1 MAQGPGTLR
10 GWLRRLA
17 PAPLPISRAERWRVV
32 GGVALGVLVMALVSK
47 WAEPLHASLLIAPVG
62 ASAVLVFGLPGS
74 PLAQPWSV
82 VAGNVLSALAGTA
95 CVLLVPDGV
104 AGAALAVALAFG
116 AMLAGRCLH
125 PPGGAIALMVVL
137 AHNPSWPFAV
147 VPVLASS
154 VLLVVVATAYHA
166 ATGHTYP
173 HRHAGEGSAPQ
184 PEGVH
189 RFTRADLDQAL
200 AHYNELIDVDPD
212 DLVDLLQHAEAA
224 AYQRTLGEL
233 RCEDVMTR
241 NPMAV
246 EYGTALSEAWAVMR
260 TNHIKALPVID
271 RARRI
276 VGIVTFADFLNMAR
290 LDDHDGLAVRLQN
303 LLRPSG
309 LLHSQRPEVVG
320 QIMTRQVRVVSAQR
334 HAVELLPLF
343 SEAGHH
349 HLPVIDAERRL
360 VGVLTQ
366 SDLVRALSQAVR
378 P

>member
-1 MAQGPGTLR
+1 MTQLPSTVR
-10 GWLRRLA
+10 GWLRRWA
-17 PAPLPISRAERWRVV
+17 PAPLPISRAERWRVI

-47 WAEPLHASLLIAPVG
+47 WAEPLHVGWLIAPVG

-82 VAGNVLSALAGTA
+82 VAGNTLSALVGTA
-95 CVLLVPDGV
+95 CALLVPDGA
-104 AGAALAVALAFG
+104 AGGALAVALAFG

-125 PPGGAIALMVVL
+125 PPGGAIALMAVL
-137 AHNPSWPFAV
+137 SHSPSWSFAV
-147 VPVLASS
+147 VPVLTSS
-154 VLLVVVATAYHA
+154 VLLVALAVAYHA

-173 HRHAGEGSAPQ
+173 HRHAGESAVPQ
-184 PEGVH
+184 PDGVH

-212 DLVDLLQHAEAA
+212 DLVNLLQHAEAA

-290 LDDHDGLAVRLQN
+290 LDDHDGLAARLQS

-309 LLHSQRPEVVG
+309 LLHSERPEVVG

-349 HLPVIDAERRL
+349 HLPVIDEERRL

>member
-1 MAQGPGTLR
+1 M
-10 GWLRRLA
+10 
-17 PAPLPISRAERWRVV
+17 
-32 GGVALGVLVMALVSK
+32 
-47 WAEPLHASLLIAPVG
+47 
-62 ASAVLVFGLPGS
+62 
-74 PLAQPWSV
+74 
-82 VAGNVLSALAGTA
+82 
-95 CVLLVPDGV
+95 
-104 AGAALAVALAFG
+104 
-116 AMLAGRCLH
+116 
-125 PPGGAIALMVVL
+125 
-137 AHNPSWPFAV
+137 
-147 VPVLASS
+147 
-154 VLLVVVATAYHA
+154 
-166 ATGHTYP
+166 
-173 HRHAGEGSAPQ
+173 
-184 PEGVH
+184 
-189 RFTRADLDQAL
+189 
-200 AHYNELIDVDPD
+200 
-212 DLVDLLQHAEAA
+212 LQHAEAA

-246 EYGTALSEAWAVMR
+246 EYGTALSEAWALMR
-260 TNHIKALPVID
+260 SNHIKALPVID

-309 LLHSQRPEVVG
+309 LLHSERPEVVG

-366 SDLVRALSQAVR
+366 SDLVRALGQAVR